1 MKRHTLRAL
10 VSWLILAIG
19 CAGPD
24 VRLQSPEDSAEEVA
38 SKTKLVGDIAAPYG
52 LHPVK
57 IEEVGLVT
65 QLPGTGSDP
74 PPSAQR
80 SALVDEMQ
88 ARGVR
93 YPNHVL
99 ASGNT
104 SLVLVRGFLRP
115 GIQKGDHFDLEIRV
129 PSNSET
135 SNLRGGWLME
145 TRLKEL
151 AVLDNQIKDGHVLGL
166 GEGPLLVDPSASAES
181 NPVLLGRARILG
193 GGVALKSRPLGL
205 VLKPG
210 QQSVTNSAA
219 IGAALNRRFHTFSQ
233 GVKRGVA
240 TPKTDEYIEI
250 DVHARY
256 KDNIE
261 RYVQVVRSVPLR
273 ESTSERAERLKLLE
287 RQLFDAVTS
296 ASAALKL
303 EALGKDAIPV
313 LKRGVKASDPEVRF
327 YAAEA
332 LAYLDDKDGV
342 PALREAAA
350 NEPAFRTYALAAL
363 SAMDD
368 VKAHEALVEL
378 LASNSAETRYGAFR
392 SLWAMNPNDLIIR
405 GQSLGQG
412 QFHLHHVKAKGQP
425 MIHVTR
431 SFRPEVVVFGEDQR
445 LQAPM
450 SLEIGNGIIVKAD
463 PARPEEISV
472 SRFVAG
478 EPDQKRVVSCQVTD
492 VVTAV
497 AEMGGTYPD
506 VVTLLQQAKTS
517 GALASRF
524 EVDAL
529 PTGGR
534 SYERVA
540 KDSGDAGESEAG
552 QHDFVPDNPVP
563 GLFARRPERWQSE
576 APKKPAEEET
586 PKKSKRPFGDWFG
599 KLR

>member
-1 MKRHTLRAL
+1 MKRHSLRAL
-10 VSWLILAIG
+10 VVWLVVALG
-19 CAGPD
+19 CAGPSI
-24 VRLQSPEDSAEEVA
+24 RLQSPEEPAEEIA
-38 SKTKLVGDIAAPYG
+38 SRIRLVGDIAAPYG

-65 QLPGTGSDP
+65 RLPGTGSDP

-104 SLVLVRGFLRP
+104 SLVLVRGYLRP
-115 GIQKGDHFDLEIRV
+115 GIQKGDHFDLEIRI

-135 SNLRGGWLME
+135 TSLRGGWLME

-151 AVLDNQIKDGHVLGL
+151 AVLDNQIRDGHVLGL

-219 IGAALNRRFHTFSQ
+219 IGAALNRRFHTFSK
-233 GVKRGVA
+233 GIKRGVA
-240 TPKTDEYIEI
+240 SPKTDEYIQL
-250 DVHARY
+250 DVHPRY

-261 RYVQVVRSVPLR
+261 RYVQVARAVPLR

-287 RQLFDAVTS
+287 TQLLDPVTS

-303 EALGKDAIPV
+303 EALGKAAAPV
-313 LKRGVKASDPEVRF
+313 LKRGIKSSDPEVRF

-332 LAYLDDKDGV
+332 LAYLDDADAV
-342 PALREAAA
+342 PALAQAAA
-350 NEPAFRTYALAAL
+350 KEPAFRTYALTAL

-368 VKAHEALVEL
+368 AEAHDALIEL
-378 LASNSAETRYGAFR
+378 LKSNSAETRYGAFR
-392 SLWAMNPNDLIIR
+392 SLWAMNPNDSTIHGRSI
-405 GQSLGQG
+405 GEG
-412 QFHLHHVKAKGQP
+412 QFHLHTVGVDGP
-425 MIHVTR
+425 TMIHVTR
-431 SFRPEVVVFGEDQR
+431 SFRPEVVIFGREPR
-445 LQAPM
+445 LQPPLT
-450 SLEIGNGIIVKAD
+450 LEVGNGIIVKAD
-463 PARPEEISV
+463 PARPEEVAV
-472 SRFVAG
+472 SRFAVGQAD
-478 EPDQKRVVSCQVTD
+478 EKRVVSCRVVD
-492 VVTAV
+492 VITAV
-497 AEMGGTYPD
+497 AELGGTYPD
-506 VVTLLQQAKTS
+506 VVSLLQHAKAS
-517 GALASRF
+517 GALAARF

-529 PTGGR
+529 PAGGR
-534 SYERVA
+534 TYERGA
-540 KDSGDAGESEAG
+540 KEDGSPREL
-552 QHDFVPDNPVP
+552 VPDNPVP
-563 GLFARRPERWQSE
+563 SLFARRPERPPNE
-576 APKKPAEEET
+576 APQEPVEEPEPET
-586 PKKSKRPFGDWFG
+586 NKRFFGKWFG
-599 KLR
+599 KMR